1 MSGDLQKFG
10 TEFSRHF
17 YTKKER
23 EWSHFIFEKQ
33 LKKEIIHKQ
42 VKLYWMGSQH
52 YQKFNT
58 EIKVLQKLQACFNLR
73 EAAIF
78 IEKNFNLRN
87 A

>member
-1 MSGDLQKFG
+1 
-10 TEFSRHF
+10 
-17 YTKKER
+17 
-23 EWSHFIFEKQ
+23 
-33 LKKEIIHKQ
+33 
-42 VKLYWMGSQH
+42 MGSQH